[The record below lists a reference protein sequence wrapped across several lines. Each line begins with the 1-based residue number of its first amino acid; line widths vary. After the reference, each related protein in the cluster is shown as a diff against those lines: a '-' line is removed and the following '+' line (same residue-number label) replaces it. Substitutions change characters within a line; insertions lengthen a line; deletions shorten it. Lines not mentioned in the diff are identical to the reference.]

1 MKIIDG
7 KDLAGMKFIQQED
20 GTLKIYNG
28 KSKFIPKENE
38 IYYYIDGGAIYF
50 TCYDS
55 RYNQDQWR
63 IKHQRIFRTEADAV
77 DYLLFLEQLD
87 KYTYNFTSEEWK
99 NGEIPKYYLYFN
111 FITNSVWTGI
121 NITAASHGKYPCA
134 YYFKSNEDAHNF
146 ISEVGK
152 DRIKKYLFDIWE
164 D

>member
-50 TCYDS
+50 TGYDS

-63 IKHQRIFRTEADAV
+63 IKHQPVFRTKADAA

-99 NGEIPKYYLYFN
+99 NRDINKHCLFYDNGIKTTFFTDYF
-111 FITNSVWTGI
+111 
-121 NITAASHGKYPCA
+121 KYPSVP
-134 YYFKSNEDAHNF
+134 YFKSNKDAHNF
-146 ISEVGK
+146 ISEAGK
-152 DRIKKYLFDIWE
+152 ERIKKYLFDIWE